1 MYVYMYVFAT
11 FRYAGPVKLNAGLN
25 GDRYRQ

>member
-1 MYVYMYVFAT
+1 MYVFAT

-25 GDRYRQ
+25 KGISHGFSY